1 MGTILEEDHG
11 ASKPLISCFM
21 SLFCLISPIETHLMK
36 NHTKHLL
43 FLLIIVSSGCKVY
56 KRDLMFQ
63 YDDNFTREDLEESV
77 YRASSNYV
85 IEPGDMLTMD
95 LFSNEGERLIDPN
108 PELSGLST
116 GGSGQSNQI
125 QYLVLQNG
133 TVKLPIIGAI
143 SVVGLTID
151 EAEELLEE
159 AYNEFYAGSF
169 VKLAPGNRRVIVLG
183 SFGGGRGN
191 VGGGQGG
198 GQGLVSGVN
207 SATTGQVIPLENE
220 NMTIAEVVALAGG
233 IRQGSNSSTI
243 KLIRGELN
251 EPKIFEIDL
260 STITGM
266 QKTAMI
272 VENGDVIY
280 LEPWRRPFRQ
290 SLAEL
295 APWMSLTS
303 SVIAFTLLIQQSGK

>member
-1 MGTILEEDHG
+1 
-11 ASKPLISCFM
+11 
-21 SLFCLISPIETHLMK
+21 MK

-63 YDDNFTREDLEESV
+63 FDDNFTREDLEESV

-85 IEPGDMLTMD
+85 IETGDQLSMD
-95 LFSNEGERLIDPN
+95 LFSNEGERLIDPS
-108 PELSGLST
+108 PELSGIE
-116 GGSGQSNQI
+116 GSSSQGTQI
-125 QYLVLQNG
+125 TYLVLQNG
-133 TVKLPIIGAI
+133 TIKLPIIGPLSI
-143 SVVGLTID
+143 QGLTVN
-151 EAEELLEE
+151 EAEELLQE
-159 AYNEFYAGSF
+159 AYNEYYSGSF
-169 VKLAPGNRRVIVLG
+169 VKITVSNRRVVVLG
-183 SFGGGRGN
+183 SFGGGNR
-191 VGGGQGG
+191 GGGGG
-198 GQGLVSGVN
+198 AGQNGAAGLVAGVN
-207 SATTGQVIPLENE
+207 SSTAGQVIPLSNE

-251 EPKIFEIDL
+251 EPKVFEIDL

-303 SVIAFTLLIQQSGK
+303 SVIAFTLLIQQTR